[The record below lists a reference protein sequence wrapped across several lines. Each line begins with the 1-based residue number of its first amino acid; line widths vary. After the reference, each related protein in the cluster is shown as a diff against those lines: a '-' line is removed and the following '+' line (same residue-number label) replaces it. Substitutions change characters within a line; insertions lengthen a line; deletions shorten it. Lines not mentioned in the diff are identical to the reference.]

1 FYSHRPDPETPIEE
15 TMSALDQAVRQG
27 KALYVGISNYSA
39 EQTRRAEAILHDLGT
54 PCLIH
59 QPRYSILD
67 RWVEDGLLDVVG
79 KRGIGCIAFS
89 PLAQGLLT
97 NRYLKD
103 IPADS
108 RIAKAHGFLKKEAL
122 TGERQ
127 QALRDLND
135 IAAKRGQSLA
145 QMSIAWLLK
154 DLRVTS
160 VLTGASSVSQLKDNL
175 QALKNITFTDEELEL
190 IDKTAGPVMM

>member
-1 FYSHRPDPETPIEE
+1 MLFRF
-15 TMSALDQAVRQG
+15 
-27 KALYVGISNYSA
+27 
-39 EQTRRAEAILHDLGT
+39 TRSAEAIRHDLGT

-59 QPRYSILD
+59 QPRYNILD
-67 RWVEDGLLDVVG
+67 RWVEDGLLEVLG

-108 RIAKAHGFLKKEAL
+108 RVAKEHGFLRKEAL
-122 TGERQ
+122 TDERLT
-127 QALRDLND
+127 ALRALNK
-135 IAAKRGQSLA
+135 IAEKRGQSLA

-154 DLRVTS
+154 DARVTS
-160 VLTGASSVSQLKDNL
+160 VLVGASSVAQLDDNL
-175 QALKNITFTDEELEL
+175 KALNIITFSDEELKL
-190 IDKTAGPVMM
+190 IDKTSAPVMM